1 MVEMDGGHGGVRGG
15 EQPGRNRRD
24 EQGAGQVARGK
35 GARSHVQRLG
45 SKERKCIFGKP
56 EAETTDD

>member
-1 MVEMDGGHGGVRGG
+1 MEAPEASQEG

-35 GARSHVQRLG
+35 GARSHTKDLEVRRESASLG
-45 SKERKCIFGKP
+45 NRKLRPQMIKV
-56 EAETTDD
+56 

>member
-1 MVEMDGGHGGVRGG
+1 MEATEASRGG

-24 EQGAGQVARGK
+24 EKGARQVARGK
-35 GARSHVQRLG
+35 GTRSHVQRLG
-45 SKERKCIFGKP
+45 SKERKYIFGKP